1 MGKDGDT
8 GGGCEA
14 AGSPSSL
21 PTAPAQGSF
30 QCGPCQPGFVG
41 DQASGCQ
48 RRSQRFCPDGTPS
61 PCHEKADCILERDG
75 SRSCVV
81 SAGEQGGAWPGYEG
95 VRWAGMGGDHAGA
108 PTRYPT
114 RSAPL
119 AGQATGSSAAE
130 TRIWTA
136 SPTRSSAAQNASA
149 VRWAGSEGRALGGD
163 GRGSLATP
171 LTPAVPAPRTT
182 V

>member
-1 MGKDGDT
+1 MGKDRDT
-8 GGGCEA
+8 GGGCEV

-21 PTAPAQGSF
+21 PAARAQGSF

-41 DQASGCQ
+41 DQTSGCKRRPQ
-48 RRSQRFCPDGTPS
+48 RSCPDGTPS

-81 SAGEQGGAWPGYEG
+81 SAGEQGRAWRGYEG
-95 VRWAGMGGDHAGA
+95 VRWGGMGGDHAGA
-108 PTRYPT
+108 PTHYPT

-136 SPTRSSAAQNASA
+136 SRTRSFAAPNASA
-149 VRWAGSEGRALGGD
+149 VRWAGSEGRELDGD
-163 GRGSLATP
+163 GRSFPTTP
-171 LTPAVPAPRTT
+171 LMPNVSAPRTT

>member
-1 MGKDGDT
+1 MDRIET
-8 GGGCEA
+8 RGGCEV

-21 PTAPAQGSF
+21 PAVRAQGSF

-41 DQASGCQ
+41 DQTSGCK
-48 RRSQRFCPDGTPS
+48 RRSERFCPDGTPS

-81 SAGEQGGAWPGYEG
+81 SAGGQGGVWRGYAG
-95 VRWAGMGGDHAGA
+95 VRRGGYHAGA
-108 PTRYPT
+108 PTHYPT
-114 RSAPL
+114 RSASL
-119 AGQATGSSAAE
+119 AGRATGSSAAE

-136 SPTRSSAAQNASA
+136 SQTRSFAAQNASA
-149 VRWAGSEGRALGGD
+149 VRWAGSERREMDDG
-163 GRGSLATP
+163 GRGSPTTP
-171 LTPAVPAPRTT
+171 LMPAVPAPRTT